1 VIDPDAIVFGGGLS
15 KAGDVLLNLIKKYV
29 KEKTWTVL
37 PTDVELVLAMS
48 DKGGVVGSAL
58 ASRRKYLSSVPT
70 SGDSKPPQTASS
82 SKPVLD
88 DVRAV
93 VSTPNTVGS
102 SYIAPILLATT
113 VLLCFTALKTSTP
126 STNASTATLHR
137 LRNVALVGQI
147 GLSVALFLRK

>member
-58 ASRRKYLSSVPT
+58 ASRRKHLSSTPS
-70 SGDSKPPQTASS
+70 SGNSMPSHAASS
-82 SKPVLD
+82 SKPALD
-88 DVRAV
+88 DVRAIA
-93 VSTPNTVGS
+93 STPTNPVSG
-102 SYIAPILLATT
+102 YIAPLLLATT
-113 VLLCFTALKTSTP
+113 ALLCFTALKTSTR
-126 STNASTATLHR
+126 STNASTTTLHR
-137 LRNVALVGQI
+137 LRDVALVGQV
-147 GLSVALFLRK
+147 GLCVALFFRK